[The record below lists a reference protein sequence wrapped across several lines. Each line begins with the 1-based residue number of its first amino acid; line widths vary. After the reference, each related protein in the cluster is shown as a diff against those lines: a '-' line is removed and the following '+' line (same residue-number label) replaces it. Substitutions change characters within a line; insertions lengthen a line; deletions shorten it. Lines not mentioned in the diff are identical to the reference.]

1 MSAADI
7 LERDERRVPHG
18 AMLCAR
24 VPIAHPGTR
33 GESGRASDDEQ
44 FLSRDVEHKVF
55 ATAAGSAPRDCWSVA
70 AAPRRPV
77 HTAERSGGVMSEKR
91 KIRVLHGGPI
101 AREVRRPRF
110 PPTPDPA
117 SPKIHQGADLIACA
131 DGTLPSPPQVADRVA
146 DVARPTHDVEL
157 FELADYPAAGFDLVN
172 LRDAP
177 AEPSS
182 SASAS
187 ASSDPVHVLVVETAE
202 HENPADAAV
211 TFIRD
216 LLAANKK
223 TRTVAENHWRLR
235 INGEPTAAAPLYA
248 VVAVGDVDC
257 MPERAAFRSK
267 QHAPSDCNQAG
278 QLADKAFGECGG
290 ERVCARLEIDVA
302 RDEVES
308 DVRRW
313 FDGAFRPAVE
323 RAS

>member
-1 MSAADI
+1 M
-7 LERDERRVPHG
+7 
-18 AMLCAR
+18 
-24 VPIAHPGTR
+24 
-33 GESGRASDDEQ
+33 
-44 FLSRDVEHKVF
+44 
-55 ATAAGSAPRDCWSVA
+55 
-70 AAPRRPV
+70 
-77 HTAERSGGVMSEKR
+77 
-91 KIRVLHGGPI
+91 
-101 AREVRRPRF
+101 
-110 PPTPDPA
+110 
-117 SPKIHQGADLIACA
+117 
-131 DGTLPSPPQVADRVA
+131 ADRIA
-146 DVARPTHDVEL
+146 DVARPAHDVEL

-182 SASAS
+182 SAPASAPAS
-187 ASSDPVHVLVVETAE
+187 AKTASSDPVHVLVVETAE

-223 TRTVAENHWRLR
+223 TRTVAEDHWRLR
-235 INGEPTAAAPLYA
+235 IGGEPTAAAPLYA

-308 DVRRW
+308 DVRGW
-313 FDGAFRPAVE
+313 FERTFRPAVE
-323 RAS
+323 AHRS

>member
-7 LERDERRVPHG
+7 LERDERRVPLR
-18 AMLCAR
+18 AVLCAR
-24 VPIAHPGTR
+24 VAIATPGTR
-33 GESGRASDDEQ
+33 FESSGPSGPPEIRAKTRFRGGRGFRSGP
-44 FLSRDVEHKVF
+44 SRLVVSRGRGP
-55 ATAAGSAPRDCWSVA
+55 TSIL
-70 AAPRRPV
+70 
-77 HTAERSGGVMSEKR
+77 HTTEPFGGVMSEKR